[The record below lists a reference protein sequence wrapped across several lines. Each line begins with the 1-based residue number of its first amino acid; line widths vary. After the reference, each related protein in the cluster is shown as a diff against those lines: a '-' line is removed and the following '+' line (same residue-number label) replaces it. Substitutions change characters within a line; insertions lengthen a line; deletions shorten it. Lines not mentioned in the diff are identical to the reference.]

1 MAIVIDEY
9 GATAGLVTME
19 DIVEEIV
26 GEIQDEYDLPDD
38 TVTWID
44 DRTLE
49 VTGSLSIDDFNEI
62 TGVHLH
68 QEAVRTMAGLVFARL
83 GRRPTLNDEIEIR
96 RRAAAPAL
104 RNISGARITRL
115 TVKLPTARRPARPV
129 PGA

>member
-38 TVTWID
+38 TITWID

-49 VTGSLSIDDFNEI
+49 VAGSLTIDDFNEM
-62 TGVHLH
+62 TGVHLR
-68 QEAVRTMAGLVFARL
+68 QEGVRTMAGLVFARL
-83 GRRPTLNDEIEIR
+83 GRRPTLDDEVEVDGVR
-96 RRAAAPAL
+96 LRPAQ
-104 RNISGARITRL
+104 ISGARITRL
-115 TVKLPTARRPARPV
+115 IVTLPAARGAARRA